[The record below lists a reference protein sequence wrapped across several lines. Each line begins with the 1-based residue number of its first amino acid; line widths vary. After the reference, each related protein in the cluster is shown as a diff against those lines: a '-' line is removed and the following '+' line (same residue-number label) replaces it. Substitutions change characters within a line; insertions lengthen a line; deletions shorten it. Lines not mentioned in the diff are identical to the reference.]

1 MIKKYQF
8 WLCAILAVIS
18 FLAMYPLSA
27 TPMAYYVL
35 GFVALSIIGFAVVL
49 YYTLTKSFT
58 QTNVIKLIWVIVITA
73 LPHIVF
79 SLLTYGSWVCLGI
92 SVVVIILLLLNK
104 RKFPKN

>member
-1 MIKKYQF
+1 MIKKYPF
-8 WLCAILAVIS
+8 WLCTILAMIS
-18 FLAMYPLSA
+18 FVAIYPLSA

-35 GFVALSIIGFAVVL
+35 GFVALSIIGFAAVL

-58 QTNVIKLIWVIVITA
+58 QTNVPRFICFIVITA

-92 SVVVIILLLLNK
+92 SVLVIILLLLNK
-104 RKFPKN
+104 KKFPQN